1 MEKKEIHIGII
12 GLGTVGQGVLKILK
26 ENKEFIEKKIYPQKI
41 SIKKIADKDKNKVL
55 SDKGFYK
62 IFTDSA
68 EEVINDPE
76 IDIVVETI
84 GGFEPAKS
92 FIIQSLKAGKH
103 VVTANK
109 EVIGKAGYEI
119 LDLARK
125 HKVRFLFEASVA
137 SGIPI
142 IGAFTHSLTSYKIKE
157 IIGIL
162 NGTTNYILTRMS
174 EEGKDYQEALR
185 EAQEKGYAEADPGKD
200 IDGFDALYKIF
211 ILAAIAFKVKINL
224 EDLYCEGIRNI
235 SKDDIKYAREL
246 GYKIKLLALAK
257 DLGEELDIRVHP
269 AMIPQGHRLANVGGA
284 YNGIF
289 VRGGG
294 FGDLI
299 FSGPGAGALPAGSMI
314 VSDIVEIIRN
324 IDIYNNNY
332 NNYFEPK
339 KIKKFKQ
346 TYSPY
351 YLRIRVQD
359 KPGVLAGIAAAFAKR
374 EVSFLSVIQKGKPGE
389 VADIVFLTHMAKEGN
404 VQEAIK
410 EVVRLDFTKKI
421 CNVIRVVEI

>member
-1 MEKKEIHIGII
+1 MKRETINIGIL
-12 GLGTVGQGVLKILK
+12 GLGTVGQGTLNILQ
-26 ENKEFIEKKIYPQKI
+26 ENREFIEQKIYP
-41 SIKKIADKDKNKVL
+41 KKIILKKLADKDKTKIL
-55 SDKGFYK
+55 PGKKLYK
-62 IFTDSA
+62 ILTDSA
-68 EEVINDPE
+68 EEIINDPE

-92 FIIQSLKAGKH
+92 LIIQALKAGKH

-109 EVIGKAGYEI
+109 EVIAKAGYEI

-125 HKVRFLFEASVA
+125 HKARFLFEASVA

-142 IGAFTHSLTSYKIKE
+142 IGALTHSLTSYKIKE

-162 NGTTNYILTRMS
+162 NGTTNYILTKMS
-174 EEGKDYQEALR
+174 EEGKDYEEALKK
-185 EAQEKGYAEADPGKD
+185 AQDKGYAEADPSKD
-200 IDGFDALYKIF
+200 IDGFDTFNKIF
-211 ILAAIAFKVKINL
+211 ILSAIAFGAKIDPDNI
-224 EDLYCEGIRNI
+224 YYEGIRNI
-235 SKDDIKYAREL
+235 TKLDIEYARGL
-246 GYKIKLLALAK
+246 GYTIKLLALARNTGT
-257 DLGEELDIRVHP
+257 DLDIRVHP
-269 AMIPQGHRLANVGGA
+269 ALIPQKHTLANIGGA
-284 YNGIF
+284 YNGIL
-289 VRGGG
+289 VKGGG

-299 FSGPGAGALPAGSMI
+299 FSGPGSGALPAGSMI

-324 IDIYNNNY
+324 IDNCNNNY
-332 NNYFEPK
+332 DDYFEPK
-339 KIKKFKQ
+339 KIKKFEQ

-351 YLRIRVQD
+351 YLRIKVQD

-389 VADIVFLTHMAKEGN
+389 VADIVFLTHIAKEGN

-410 EVVRLDFTKKI
+410 EVVRLEFTKKI